1 MLAQTTTCGYT
12 GDLSIS
18 SGGQRP
24 CQSGAFFMPEMG
36 CYLSLV
42 GVETGHTIPARGN
55 PDAVPLDRECAR
67 PPAQRRPLTQLTE
80 AEMANQS
87 IATSVASFSFEN
99 FSVRAINR
107 NGEIWF
113 VAADVCAA
121 IDLGTEQIRRLDD
134 DEKGL
139 HLTQTPGGKQEMS
152 IINESGLYAL
162 ILRSRKPEAKRF
174 RKWVTSEVL
183 PAIRKTGT
191 YSLTIS
197 KAQQGELATLI
208 AERFP
213 SGKDRPYAWSRFNNH
228 FRLASY
234 KDLPSSRFE
243 EACEYIK
250 QMPEQM
256 AALPR
261 PSVNLL
267 DKDYFAHV
275 RNIANKFIDDW
286 SRVHKGEDVHP
297 TLTIP
302 DDVLAGIVA
311 QQLSRQNFRLY
322 VDYSGHLNVDAIPN
336 KSPYEGLA
344 EAIED
349 KGNIGLSDETIREI
363 GRACVNALAYRAQL
377 KKEVKNEH
385 V

>member
-377 KKEVKNEH
+377 RKEVKNEH

>member
-121 IDLGTEQIRRLDD
+121 IDLGTEQIRRIDD

-183 PAIRKTGT
+183 PAIRKTGS
-191 YSLTIS
+191 YSVSIS
-197 KAQQGELATLI
+197 KAQQGELSALVS
-208 AERFP
+208 ERFP

-363 GRACVNALAYRAQL
+363 GRACVNALAYRAQIR
-377 KKEVKNEH
+377 KGVKNEH
-385 V
+385 A